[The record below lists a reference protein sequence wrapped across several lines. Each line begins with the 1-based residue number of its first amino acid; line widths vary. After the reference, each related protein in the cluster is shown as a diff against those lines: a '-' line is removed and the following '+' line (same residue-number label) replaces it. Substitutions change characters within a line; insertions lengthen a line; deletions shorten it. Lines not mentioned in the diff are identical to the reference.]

1 MIEYV
6 LTPDDVARVRF
17 AFSPLGEMVASLRVL
32 ADPARHALHLPWVR
46 RVRPRLRGLRL
57 DPLRAL
63 VGPTGYIPDF
73 LTPPPRTPL
82 PDLADELAALRATAP
97 ERVAEEIAWLEAD
110 PRASRHERERTAP
123 LRRELAADPR
133 RTLALLTD
141 LLAAYWEAALEPHW
155 PRVRDLLEADVLRRT
170 RALAERGTEGLF
182 ADLHQRVRWDG
193 ERLRVNVAYT
203 ERAVLGGQ
211 GMLLV
216 PSAFAWPDV
225 LAMLPP
231 YQPQLVY
238 PPYAVATLWETAS
251 AAPPD
256 ALAALLGRGRA
267 AVLTGLRSPSST
279 TELARRL
286 GVTPG
291 AVSQHL
297 AVLRDCGLVAGR
309 RMGRHVLYVRTPL
322 GDALAGRSEAATS

>member
-82 PDLADELAALRATAP
+82 PDLADELAALRATDPAQ
-97 ERVAEEIAWLEAD
+97 VVEEIAWMDTD
-110 PRASRHERERTAP
+110 PRVPQHERDRTAP

-133 RTLALLTD
+133 RALDLLTD
-141 LLAAYWEAALEPHW
+141 LLVAYWEVALAPHW

-170 RALAERGTEGLF
+170 RALTERGTEGLF

-193 ERLRVNVAYT
+193 ERLQVNVAYT

-216 PSAFAWPDV
+216 PSAFAWPEV

-231 YQPQLVY
+231 YQPQLIY
-238 PPYAVATLWETAS
+238 PPYAVATLWE
-251 AAPPD
+251 AAPAPPPD
-256 ALAALLGRGRA
+256 ALAALLGRVRA
-267 AVLTGLRSPSST
+267 AVLTGLQAPSST

-297 AVLRDCGLVAGR
+297 AVLRACGLVTGHRVGR
-309 RMGRHVLYVRTPL
+309 RVLYSRTTT
-322 GDALAGRSEAATS
+322 GDALTGRADAAKP

>member
-57 DPLRAL
+57 EPLRAL

-97 ERVAEEIAWLEAD
+97 ARVAAEIAWLDTD
-110 PRASRHERERTAP
+110 PRVQRRERDRAAP
-123 LRRELAADPR
+123 LRREPADDPR
-133 RTLALLTD
+133 RTLD
-141 LLAAYWEAALEPHW
+141 LLADLLTASWEVALAPHW
-155 PRVRDLLEADVLRRT
+155 PRMRDLLEADVLRRT

-182 ADLHQRVRWDG
+182 AGLHRRVRWDG
-193 ERLRVNVAYT
+193 ERLRVNIAYT
-203 ERAVLGGQ
+203 ERAVLDGQ

-225 LAMLPP
+225 LAMVPP
-231 YQPQLVY
+231 YQPQLIY
-238 PPYAVATLWETAS
+238 PPYAVATLWERSSPPRPARWRLCS
-251 AAPPD
+251 AGAGPP
-256 ALAALLGRGRA
+256 R
-267 AVLTGLRSPSST
+267 
-279 TELARRL
+279 
-286 GVTPG
+286 
-291 AVSQHL
+291 
-297 AVLRDCGLVAGR
+297 
-309 RMGRHVLYVRTPL
+309 
-322 GDALAGRSEAATS
+322 